1 MNKYQRKIIFQSIL
15 LATFLVTIL
24 LLAGGLPNLRFQSGE
39 PLNLYDLLLAQLAA
53 DDLDDTSEDDSETG
67 DGTAGSLFWSRLGE
81 GLQNLITLV
90 FWLMLIFSI
99 VYAVISPKFR
109 RELVRMFVFILT
121 MLLVLPH
128 IARRIVQQ
136 PVPAEMGELPGQFS
150 PGGAVIPEPPPFIQ
164 QPPEWFLLLVKVLI
178 LGLVLGG
185 MYWIWRLF
193 RPKSDA
199 QTMVVKNIK
208 RALSDLDSGLE
219 FDDVII
225 ACYSKMCRG
234 LKQYRQIQ
242 RHKAMTPREFETHLS
257 NAGISSVHIKQLT
270 LLFEGV
276 RYGAKPTDK
285 LLEQK
290 ARKYLQAILQAYG
303 Q

>member
-1 MNKYQRKIIFQSIL
+1 MNKYQRKVILQSIL
-15 LATFLVTIL
+15 LAIFLGTIL
-24 LLAGGLPNLRFQSGE
+24 LLAGGLPDLRFLPGE
-39 PLNLYDLLLAQLAA
+39 SLNLYDLLLAQLAA
-53 DDLDDTSEDDSETG
+53 DPDDPSEDDSETHDATG
-67 DGTAGSLFWSRLGE
+67 DLIWSRLNE
-81 GLQNLITLV
+81 GMQNLIVLV

-99 VYAVISPKFR
+99 VYAVISPQFR

-121 MLLVLPH
+121 MLLILPY

-136 PVPAEMGELPGQFS
+136 PGPDEMEEFPGQFS
-150 PGGAVIPEPPPFIQ
+150 PGEGVIPEPPPFIQ
-164 QPPEWFLLLVKVLI
+164 QPPEWFLFLVKVLI
-178 LGLVLGG
+178 LGLLLGG
-185 MYWIWRLF
+185 IYLLWRFL

-199 QTMVVKNIK
+199 QTVVVKSIR

-219 FDDVII
+219 FDDVVI

-234 LKQYRQIQ
+234 LQQYRHVQ

-257 NAGISSVHIKQLT
+257 NAGITSVHIKQLT

-285 LLEQK
+285 ITENK
-290 ARKYLQAILQAYG
+290 ARQSLQAILQAYG